1 MKTFTHLLCVLILSI
16 VLFACN
22 NVHFLKE
29 ESYQNQV
36 AQDFEQKKQALPHGD
51 LFAIFADSILS
62 VYEREALMFLYAY
75 MPIGDVT
82 DYPGDYYLENV
93 RLSKQTRDE
102 MPWGKE
108 IPDEVFR
115 HFVLPIRVN
124 NENLDDSRRVF
135 YDELKDRV
143 KGLPMKD
150 AILEVN
156 HWCHEKVVYRPSD
169 ARTSSPLASVKT
181 AYGRCGEES
190 TFTVAALRAVGI
202 PARQVYTPR
211 WAHTDDNHA
220 WVEAWADGHWYF
232 FGACEPEPVLN
243 LGWFNSPASRGMLMH
258 TKVFGRYNGPEEIM
272 LETPNYTE
280 INVTENYA
288 PIAKA
293 LVTVRDRNGQPVIGA
308 RVEFKVY
315 NYAEFYTVA
324 TKYTDASGQVSLT
337 AGKGDMLVWASDK
350 GTFGFSKLS
359 FSKQPE
365 LTLTLDKK
373 EGDIFEEDIDIV
385 PPVENPIL
393 PEVTPEQRA
402 ENDRR
407 MMQEDS
413 IRNAYVATFPT
424 AEQADSII
432 ACLKGKS
439 GSFVRKALASFLV
452 ESRGNHDVLVR
463 FLNEADRQGK
473 LMKGAALL
481 SVLRDVP
488 YEVLI
493 DHLLNTKDVPNYLY
507 DCVIPSL
514 CCMDA
519 SVGDIYDIF
528 APRISTESLTP
539 YKSFFQSKFSETEID
554 TFRNHPQALVE
565 WVNRNITI
573 DEENNFLRI
582 PISPEGV
589 WRAKV
594 ADSFSRDIFF
604 VALARSLNIAAD
616 MRKMDGRISYMD
628 PEKDE
633 WGDNRYVEVDFDK
646 QEEVE
651 ASRGIYRFYEDGKAI
666 ARDDKRVKYYNKFTI
681 SRLREGR
688 PELISCDEEHP
699 ELRYIGT
706 LDTGYYL
713 LVTGTR
719 LADGGV
725 LARISSFVLPAQK
738 DEFKPVATKVPYHLR
753 ESGEKVAVIGSFNS
767 ESLFA
772 PVEGI
777 GEKVIS
783 LSKQSI
789 LQTCGRGYFVVAVLG
804 VGQEPTNHAL
814 RDIAALGNDF
824 EQWGRKM
831 VFLFPSEEQ
840 YKKFNADEFKGLPS
854 TITYGIDTDD
864 SIRKEIVQAMNLNN
878 SILPVFIIAD
888 TFNRVVFVSQ
898 GYTIGLGE
906 QLMKV
911 VHGL

>member
-1 MKTFTHLLCVLILSI
+1 M
-16 VLFACN
+16 
-22 NVHFLKE
+22 
-29 ESYQNQV
+29 
-36 AQDFEQKKQALPHGD
+36 
-51 LFAIFADSILS
+51 
-62 VYEREALMFLYAY
+62 
-75 MPIGDVT
+75 
-82 DYPGDYYLENV
+82 
-93 RLSKQTRDE
+93 
-102 MPWGKE
+102 
-108 IPDEVFR
+108 
-115 HFVLPIRVN
+115 
-124 NENLDDSRRVF
+124 
-135 YDELKDRV
+135 
-143 KGLPMKD
+143 
-150 AILEVN
+150 
-156 HWCHEKVVYRPSD
+156 
-169 ARTSSPLASVKT
+169 
-181 AYGRCGEES
+181 
-190 TFTVAALRAVGI
+190 
-202 PARQVYTPR
+202 
-211 WAHTDDNHA
+211 
-220 WVEAWADGHWYF
+220 
-232 FGACEPEPVLN
+232 
-243 LGWFNSPASRGMLMH
+243 
-258 TKVFGRYNGPEEIM
+258 
-272 LETPNYTE
+272 
-280 INVTENYA
+280 
-288 PIAKA
+288 
-293 LVTVRDRNGQPVIGA
+293 
-308 RVEFKVY
+308 
-315 NYAEFYTVA
+315 
-324 TKYTDASGQVSLT
+324 
-337 AGKGDMLVWASDK
+337 
-350 GTFGFSKLS
+350 
-359 FSKQPE
+359 
-365 LTLTLDKK
+365 TLDKK

-432 ACLKGKS
+432 SCLKGKS

-481 SVLRDVP
+481 SMLTKKDLRDVP

-514 CCMDA
+514 RCMDA
-519 SVGDIYDIF
+519 SVGDIYDIL
-528 APRISTESLTP
+528 APRISTEVLTP

-651 ASRGIYRFYEDGKAI
+651 AYRGIYRFYEDGKAI

-738 DEFKPVATKVPYHLR
+738 DEFKPVATKVPYHCVNP
-753 ESGEKVAVIGSFNS
+753 EKKWLLS
-767 ESLFA
+767 
-772 PVEGI
+772 
-777 GEKVIS
+777 VIS
-783 LSKQSI
+783 I
-789 LQTCGRGYFVVAVLG
+789 PNR
-804 VGQEPTNHAL
+804 
-814 RDIAALGNDF
+814 
-824 EQWGRKM
+824 
-831 VFLFPSEEQ
+831 FLHRWRE
-840 YKKFNADEFKGLPS
+840 
-854 TITYGIDTDD
+854 
-864 SIRKEIVQAMNLNN
+864 
-878 SILPVFIIAD
+878 
-888 TFNRVVFVSQ
+888 
-898 GYTIGLGE
+898 
-906 QLMKV
+906 
-911 VHGL
+911 

>member
-1 MKTFTHLLCVLILSI
+1 M
-16 VLFACN
+16 
-22 NVHFLKE
+22 
-29 ESYQNQV
+29 
-36 AQDFEQKKQALPHGD
+36 
-51 LFAIFADSILS
+51 
-62 VYEREALMFLYAY
+62 
-75 MPIGDVT
+75 
-82 DYPGDYYLENV
+82 
-93 RLSKQTRDE
+93 
-102 MPWGKE
+102 
-108 IPDEVFR
+108 
-115 HFVLPIRVN
+115 
-124 NENLDDSRRVF
+124 
-135 YDELKDRV
+135 
-143 KGLPMKD
+143 
-150 AILEVN
+150 
-156 HWCHEKVVYRPSD
+156 
-169 ARTSSPLASVKT
+169 
-181 AYGRCGEES
+181 
-190 TFTVAALRAVGI
+190 
-202 PARQVYTPR
+202 
-211 WAHTDDNHA
+211 
-220 WVEAWADGHWYF
+220 
-232 FGACEPEPVLN
+232 
-243 LGWFNSPASRGMLMH
+243 
-258 TKVFGRYNGPEEIM
+258 
-272 LETPNYTE
+272 
-280 INVTENYA
+280 
-288 PIAKA
+288 
-293 LVTVRDRNGQPVIGA
+293 
-308 RVEFKVY
+308 
-315 NYAEFYTVA
+315 
-324 TKYTDASGQVSLT
+324 
-337 AGKGDMLVWASDK
+337 
-350 GTFGFSKLS
+350 
-359 FSKQPE
+359 
-365 LTLTLDKK
+365 
-373 EGDIFEEDIDIV
+373 
-385 PPVENPIL
+385 
-393 PEVTPEQRA
+393 
-402 ENDRR
+402 
-407 MMQEDS
+407 
-413 IRNAYVATFPT
+413 
-424 AEQADSII
+424 
-432 ACLKGKS
+432 
-439 GSFVRKALASFLV
+439 

-481 SVLRDVP
+481 SVLTKKDLRDVP

-514 CCMDA
+514 RCMDA
-519 SVGDIYDIF
+519 SVGDIYDIL
-528 APRISTESLTP
+528 APRISTEVLTP

-582 PISPEGV
+582 PIFSGSGFGV
-589 WRAKV
+589 RSV

-753 ESGEKVAVIGSFNS
+753 ESGEKVAVIGNFNS

-831 VFLFPSEEQ
+831 VFLFLWKNNTKNLMPTNL
-840 YKKFNADEFKGLPS
+840 KDFRLPS
-854 TITYGIDTDD
+854 LT
-864 SIRKEIVQAMNLNN
+864 VL
-878 SILPVFIIAD
+878 ILMIA
-888 TFNRVVFVSQ
+888 FGKKLCKR
-898 GYTIGLGE
+898 
-906 QLMKV
+906 
-911 VHGL
+911 